1 MQFNATTDYAFR
13 VALHLACNEGRV
25 VSRREI
31 SEQNNVTT
39 MFLQKIM
46 AALMEGGLV
55 TSYRGA
61 NGGFMLSRPADQI
74 SLLDVLEAMEG
85 KVVLNRCLEDY
96 GSCSRGAAPYCAVH
110 RRLTQMQEVFRRE
123 MATIRL
129 SELAQEEFALANERG
144 AG

>member
-31 SEQNNVTT
+31 SEKNHVTT

-46 AALMEGGLV
+46 AALMEAGLV

-61 NGGFMLSRPADQI
+61 SGGFTLSRPA
-74 SLLDVLEAMEG
+74 SEVTLLDVLEAMEG
-85 KVVLNRCLEDY
+85 KLILNRCLADY

-110 RRLTQMQEVFRRE
+110 HRLTRVQEVMRSE
-123 MATIRL
+123 LGAIRL
-129 SELAQEEFALANERG
+129 SELAEEERKMAAERG
-144 AG
+144 DG